1 MTFVFRYPTLH
12 IWYIRD
18 NQKGGAV
25 GASGTDIGN
34 GGDASGAVGALRA
47 AVSVVAGCAVF
58 VLLARTRAVRLENR
72 GLSGG
77 LSR

>member
-1 MTFVFRYPTLH
+1 LH

-18 NQKGGAV
+18 NRKNGAV

-34 GGDASGAVGALRA
+34 RKDASGAVGALKT
-47 AVSVVAGCAVF
+47 AVSVVAGSAVF
-58 VLLARTRAVRLENR
+58 VLLARTTAVRLENR